1 MTPAQLIAANLAAIP
16 HPDGAPRVLAGFS
29 TTMLPDN
36 LQEQVSKAAADIG
49 EGIVYL
55 LESSG
60 YRIVAENE
68 VTPAE
73 PDDSPPIA
81 HLHCS
86 LCDARL
92 LSINVSNPA
101 HAVTNG
107 SVLISAMGGLRPEC
121 PHQ

>member
-1 MTPAQLIAANLAAIP
+1 MTPAELIAANLAAIP
-16 HPDGAPRVLAGFS
+16 HPDGSPRVLAGFS
-29 TTMLPDN
+29 TTLLPDN
-36 LQEQVSKAAADIG
+36 LQEQVTRTAADIG

-60 YRIVAENE
+60 YRIVSENDAA
-68 VTPAE
+68 PA
-73 PDDSPPIA
+73 PADDAPPIA

-86 LCDARL
+86 QCDARL

-101 HAVTNG
+101 HAVTSG
-107 SVLISAMGGLRPEC
+107 SVLIAAMSNLRPEC